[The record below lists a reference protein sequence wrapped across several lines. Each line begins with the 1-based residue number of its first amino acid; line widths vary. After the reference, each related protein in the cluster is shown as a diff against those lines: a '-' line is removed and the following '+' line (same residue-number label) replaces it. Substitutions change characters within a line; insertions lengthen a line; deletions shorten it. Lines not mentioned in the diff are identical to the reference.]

1 MTKAQEI
8 ANRDL
13 GGLVKSLRNSLF
25 EKQTSVPD
33 ELKSIKAWLVYE
45 VTKIQDNGKFNKIP
59 CYPKSGQRRKGKQG
73 SDADLENLGTWDEA
87 TKALLKNS
95 NFAGVGFAC
104 LPHFGIVALDLDR
117 CVKEGVVAPWVEPLI
132 ADTYCEFSPSGTGLR
147 AFWIGS
153 AKDGKNNETGC
164 ELFHSKGFVTVT
176 GDCYIGGA
184 VPTLPEE
191 LGIRLEALCQAKG
204 ISESTSAKK
213 IFQSNIHIN
222 ELADYDPRLQAIKLA
237 GFYERDLGGGK
248 HSIKCPFEELHS
260 DLGRSGGDG
269 DTVYFQPHTNGFREG
284 WIHCLHTHPQNQ
296 IAYWQKIG
304 YNPPNQLSNALMTID
319 ITTGELIPVEL
330 LQTVRIDDVLTQL
343 PPAPSFVWDCYVPRK
358 EVTLFSGHGSV
369 GKSWIAL
376 MLAVSGALGRP
387 LFGREV
393 QRSKTIFVSL
403 EDDSDVV
410 RYRLSVI
417 CLKWAVSTSSL
428 DGWLWMVDGTQS
440 PELYISIIRNKGEL
454 TATYQQ
460 LSQKV
465 KEFDAGLVI
474 VDNASD
480 AYGGDEIQRKTVREF
495 IRSLAKIAKSTNGAF
510 VLLAHVDK
518 DTAKGKFINAEGYS
532 GSTAWHNSARS
543 RLLLKRDKD
552 GTLTLEHQKGNHSNG
567 LQEPILL
574 EWLPDELPKLMGDCA
589 DLTPLLNG
597 VARGADEGKAKV
609 LLGLIE
615 EFASRGQYCT
625 PNMTSH
631 SKVHKV
637 LRSDPEFKKLKLFPD
652 DTQRIVT
659 QCQRAGWLDIEQYTG
674 TSRNKK
680 EKWVLTETGKAFAG
694 LESVASNALN
704 ASNTLINADDGIDAP
719 ASNIVGGMGEFTH
732 ASDSTHQTSK
742 EVEIVLN

>member
-1 MTKAQEI
+1 MIDVIQQFKKAISENGLTPPEVILTGSKFHHFSTNGKKGDTSGWYRLHLDGIPAGSFGCYRSGIIKTWCSKSRNEMTPDEWTSHVSVLESMAKQKEEDAQIKASRASIEAQERWGKAKPADDNHPYLLAKSVKSFGLKVENDNLLLKIFNLSDKTITSLQTISPIGEKRFMKDGIKRGGIFLITSEDYPKEKVVICEGYATGASIFEATGLTVAVAFDAGNLLPVAEAIRAIRQDLKLIIAADDDWKSDINTGETKAKEASQKVGGYL
-8 ANRDL
+8 AVPYFPSNRGEKDSDFNDMARL
-13 GGLVKSLRNSLF
+13 YGL
-25 EKQTSVPD
+25 D
-33 ELKSIKAWLVYE
+33 SIKACIE
-45 VTKIQDNGKFNKIP
+45 NAEKI
-59 CYPKSGQRRKGKQG
+59 
-73 SDADLENLGTWDEA
+73 EM
-87 TKALLKNS
+87 
-95 NFAGVGFAC
+95 
-104 LPHFGIVALDLDR
+104 
-117 CVKEGVVAPWVEPLI
+117 
-132 ADTYCEFSPSGTGLR
+132 
-147 AFWIGS
+147 
-153 AKDGKNNETGC
+153 
-164 ELFHSKGFVTVT
+164 
-176 GDCYIGGA
+176 
-184 VPTLPEE
+184 
-191 LGIRLEALCQAKG
+191 G
-204 ISESTSAKK
+204 IS
-213 IFQSNIHIN
+213 
-222 ELADYDPRLQAIKLA
+222 D
-237 GFYERDLGGGK
+237 
-248 HSIKCPFEELHS
+248 
-260 DLGRSGGDG
+260 
-269 DTVYFQPHTNGFREG
+269 
-284 WIHCLHTHPQNQ
+284 
-296 IAYWQKIG
+296 
-304 YNPPNQLSNALMTID
+304 
-319 ITTGELIPVEL
+319 ELIPDEL

-417 CLKWAVSTSSL
+417 CLKWGVSTSSL
-428 DGWLWMVDGTQS
+428 DGWLWVVDGTQI
-440 PELYISIIRNKGEL
+440 PELYLSINRNKGEL

-460 LSQKV
+460 LSQKA

-495 IRSLAKIAKSTNGAF
+495 IRSLAKIAKSTNGGF

-543 RLLLKRDKD
+543 RLLLKRDTD

-574 EWLPDELPKLMGDCA
+574 EWLPDELPKLMGDCV

-597 VARGADEGKAKV
+597 VARSADEGKAKV

-637 LRSDPEFKKLKLFPD
+637 LKSDPEFKKLKLFPD

-680 EKWVLTETGKAFAG
+680 EKWVLTETGKTFAG
-694 LESVASNALN
+694 LEEVASNALN
-704 ASNTLINADDGIDAP
+704 ASNTLINADEGIDAP

-732 ASDSTHQTSK
+732 APDSTHQTNK
-742 EVEIVLN
+742 KGRVGLD

>member
-1 MTKAQEI
+1 MIDVIQQFKKAISENGLTPPEVILTGSKFHHFSTNGKKGDTSGWYRLHLDGIPAGSFGCYRSGIIKTWCSKSRNEMTPDEWTSHVRVLESMAKQKEEDAQIKASRASIEAQERWGKAKPADDNHPYLLAKSVKSFGLKVENDNLLLKIFNLSDKTITSLQTISPIGEKRFMKDGIKRGGIFLITSENSPKEQVVICEGYATGASIFEATGLTVAVAFDAGNLLPVAEDIRAIRQDLKLIIAADDDWKSDINTGETKAKEASQKVGGYL
-8 ANRDL
+8 AVPYFPSNRGEKDSDFNDMARL
-13 GGLVKSLRNSLF
+13 YGL
-25 EKQTSVPD
+25 D
-33 ELKSIKAWLVYE
+33 SIKACIE
-45 VTKIQDNGKFNKIP
+45 NAEKI
-59 CYPKSGQRRKGKQG
+59 
-73 SDADLENLGTWDEA
+73 EM
-87 TKALLKNS
+87 
-95 NFAGVGFAC
+95 
-104 LPHFGIVALDLDR
+104 
-117 CVKEGVVAPWVEPLI
+117 
-132 ADTYCEFSPSGTGLR
+132 
-147 AFWIGS
+147 
-153 AKDGKNNETGC
+153 
-164 ELFHSKGFVTVT
+164 
-176 GDCYIGGA
+176 
-184 VPTLPEE
+184 
-191 LGIRLEALCQAKG
+191 G
-204 ISESTSAKK
+204 IS
-213 IFQSNIHIN
+213 
-222 ELADYDPRLQAIKLA
+222 D
-237 GFYERDLGGGK
+237 
-248 HSIKCPFEELHS
+248 
-260 DLGRSGGDG
+260 
-269 DTVYFQPHTNGFREG
+269 
-284 WIHCLHTHPQNQ
+284 
-296 IAYWQKIG
+296 
-304 YNPPNQLSNALMTID
+304 
-319 ITTGELIPVEL
+319 ELIPDEL
-330 LQTVRIDDVLTQL
+330 LQTVCIHDVLTQI

-387 LFGREV
+387 LFGRQV

-417 CLKWAVSTSSL
+417 CLKWGVSTSSL
-428 DGWLWMVDGTQS
+428 DGWLWVVDGTQS
-440 PELYISIIRNKGEL
+440 PELYLSINRNKGEL

-460 LSQKV
+460 LSQKA

-495 IRSLAKIAKSTNGAF
+495 IRSLAKIAKSTNGGF

-518 DTAKGKFINAEGYS
+518 DTAKAKFINAEGYS

-543 RLLLKRDKD
+543 RLLLKRDTD

-637 LRSDPEFKKLKLFPD
+637 LKSDPEFKKLKLFPD

-680 EKWVLTETGKAFAG
+680 EKWVLTETGKTFAG
-694 LESVASNALN
+694 LEEVASNALN

-732 ASDSTHQTSK
+732 APDSTHQTNK
-742 EVEIVLN
+742 KGRIGLD